1 MKKEIFTNVELA
13 LSSHYEEASGHL
25 KDRLTTLCGA
35 ITGLLLRKKVDMES
49 IGHGL
54 LQDIKPDSRRVHCK
68 RFFENKHIDY
78 MSFYYPFIC
87 TILQQLFANNKSE
100 KQLLLTIDGTAT
112 GSSHATLAIS
122 FLYESTAIPL
132 YWITRKG
139 PKGHFSEEQH
149 ISLIETCAVILKS
162 ILPNDWSV
170 ALLGDGEFDGTDL
183 QLLCRKKLHW
193 DYVLRTNC
201 NTLLFEGDDV
211 FQPQQLDV
219 CNGDYLFIEDVAFG
233 KKQKVRTNFILWHQ
247 KELYEEAIPLVTTF
261 NDPRIGSTL
270 YKTRY
275 AIERLFKGV
284 KSSGFN
290 VDKTQLAKAESI
302 DRLLICVFLA
312 YILMIN
318 FAKVNNESP
327 IKSRVVRIR
336 KEKVLSPI
344 VLALRI
350 LMYCIENSINFILSF
365 QMSMNYVEFNNTE

>member
-1 MKKEIFTNVELA
+1 MKKEIFTNVESA

-68 RFFENKHIDY
+68 RFFENKHVDY
-78 MSFYYPFIC
+78 MTFYYPFIS

-132 YWITRKG
+132 YWITREG
-139 PKGHFSEEQH
+139 PKGHFLEEQH
-149 ISLIETCAVILKS
+149 ISLIETCAIILKS

-170 ALLGDGEFDGTDL
+170 TLLGDGEFDGTDF

-261 NDPRIGSTL
+261 NDPRIGSAL

-290 VDKTQLAKAESI
+290 VDKTQLTKAESI
-302 DRLLICVFLA
+302 DRLLICVF
-312 YILMIN
+312 
-318 FAKVNNESP
+318 
-327 IKSRVVRIR
+327 
-336 KEKVLSPI
+336 
-344 VLALRI
+344 
-350 LMYCIENSINFILSF
+350 
-365 QMSMNYVEFNNTE
+365 